1 MQDSVTRRQYLLAG
15 GAATATALGG
25 IAATTSETSAATAQV
40 SGSFSVPD
48 AKGVLADATVENVTL
63 DTTAQWNFQS
73 NADIHTVELELLVGA
88 SESTLD
94 LIARSKKDGLAKQSL
109 TGERELSGSLMSASD
124 FDIADFQPSSGRL
137 SRTVIAALRF
147 YALRDGEV
155 VADAEQVTTFDVT
168 VTNKELSVEVSLG
181 GSGEVGFQTTTG

>member
-1 MQDSVTRRQYLLAG
+1 MQDRLSRRQFVLAG
-15 GAATATALGG
+15 GAATATAFGG
-25 IAATTSETSAATAQV
+25 IALASNNTAATTAQV
-40 SGSFSVPD
+40 DGSFSVPD
-48 AKGVLADATVENVTL
+48 SKGVLADSMLQNVTL
-63 DTTAQWNFQS
+63 TVDASWSFES
-73 NADIHTVELELLVGA
+73 NANIHQVELELLVGA

-109 TGERELSGSLMSASD
+109 TGETELSGSLMSASD

-155 VADAEQVTTFDVT
+155 VANAEQVTTFDVT

-181 GSGEVGFQTTTG
+181 GSGEVGFQTTAG